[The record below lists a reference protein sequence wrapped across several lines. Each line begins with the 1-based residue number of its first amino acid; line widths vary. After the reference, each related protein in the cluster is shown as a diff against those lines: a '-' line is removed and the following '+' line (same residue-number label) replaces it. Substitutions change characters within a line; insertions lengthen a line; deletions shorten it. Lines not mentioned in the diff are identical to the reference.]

1 MLKEEHVIGS
11 AFLVQP
17 WKKLTYKDI
26 QKITGKK
33 SKGYI
38 YKAINRLV
46 REDIINTE
54 QVGRSILYSLN
65 LDSLKTKSYIGFLNE
80 YLSWKSKHMPHRTI
94 EKIVSKISAAH
105 YVFIVT
111 GSYAKK
117 KQTPKS
123 DLDVTIIC
131 DDNTNPKSIMA
142 EIAFESEVSI
152 PVVEP
157 YVFTRKEF
165 LQMLLDKGENYG
177 KEVARHN
184 SIFYG
189 GAIYYTIL
197 HEALMHG
204 FRG

>member
-65 LDSLKTKSYIGFLNE
+65 LDSLKTNSYIGFLNE
-80 YLSWKSKHMPHRTI
+80 
-94 EKIVSKISAAH
+94 
-105 YVFIVT
+105 
-111 GSYAKK
+111 
-117 KQTPKS
+117 
-123 DLDVTIIC
+123 
-131 DDNTNPKSIMA
+131 
-142 EIAFESEVSI
+142 
-152 PVVEP
+152 
-157 YVFTRKEF
+157 
-165 LQMLLDKGENYG
+165 
-177 KEVARHN
+177 
-184 SIFYG
+184 
-189 GAIYYTIL
+189 
-197 HEALMHG
+197 
-204 FRG
+204 